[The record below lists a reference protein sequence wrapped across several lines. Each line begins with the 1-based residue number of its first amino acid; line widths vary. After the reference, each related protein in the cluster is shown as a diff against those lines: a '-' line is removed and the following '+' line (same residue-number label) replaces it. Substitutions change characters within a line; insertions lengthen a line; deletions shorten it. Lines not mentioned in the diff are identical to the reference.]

1 MTRVVRPDRARSF
14 RCLTTC
20 TVETLSRP
28 LVGSSKIITDRMF
41 KRVDFPAPDGPTM
54 AERRPALKLPRR
66 FFKIQFLPAV
76 EELGE
81 ENHPPHQD
89 GDELLGLSMKNLRGS
104 FNAGRLSAIVGP
116 SGAGKSTLLNILS
129 GLKKPSNESILLIN
143 GEKVNQSFI
152 RKNSA
157 YIAQD
162 ITFLG
167 KLTTRETLEYAAKF
181 KLPTNTSK
189 IARLTIV
196 EDIVQLLGME
206 KCLHNH
212 VEKLSGGERKRLAIG
227 EELITNPP
235 VMIFDEP
242 TSGLDT
248 SMQDVSLP
256 LLDHPGAGKSTLLN
270 ILSGLKKPS
279 NESIL
284 LINGEKVNQ
293 SFIRKNS
300 AYIAQDITF
309 LGKLTTRETLEYA
322 AKFKLPT
329 NTSKIARLT
338 IVEDIVQLLGMEK
351 CLHNHAEKLSGG
363 ERKRLAIDSVSTVQ
377 VVRHLKDLARSGRT
391 VICVIHQ
398 PSSFVLELFDDI
410 YVLSDGQ
417 CLYNGSVEDIVPR
430 FQEAGFLCPQ
440 YYNRA
445 DFILEVAS
453 QQRQGNREL
462 LLVKARDG
470 VKTQQSI
477 ANSLN
482 SLNINTNE
490 VTPDGSKDDLQLI
503 ESFSHPLSQWKQ
515 FCILLSRAFL
525 CNHREPIVTRLKL
538 LIHVLAGILFGLT
551 YYDIGGDAARIQPN
565 ICLFFILMSLTFF
578 GNAIPIILLCK
589 EFLNNRYTFFPYFY
603 AKILADLPILLICSF
618 ATLIPAY
625 YMSGQPTA
633 SYRVFFVSALI
644 ILLTV
649 KAFFCGCA
657 VGIVFGVQ
665 MGIFIVPVVSL
676 LMVMYSGFLIR
687 YSLLPFYLKPL
698 SYASFMRYYFEG
710 ILQAVYGFDREDLT
724 CDGISCYFKSPKK
737 ILENFDIEETSYVW
751 NFVGIFI
758 WIVVLKLITII
769 ALRRQVKRINGKWLG
784 SSLGIVKRA
793 GSEKKGE
800 KTTIGVDDVGMSPK
814 DS

>member
-1 MTRVVRPDRARSF
+1 MGDVTIDLVTISERKSIYFDNLSF
-14 RCLTTC
+14 SVNKSEKVNIL
-20 TVETLSRP
+20 
-28 LVGSSKIITDRMF
+28 
-41 KRVDFPAPDGPTM
+41 
-54 AERRPALKLPRR
+54 
-66 FFKIQFLPAV
+66 
-76 EELGE
+76 
-81 ENHPPHQD
+81 
-89 GDELLGLSMKNLRGS
+89 KNLRGS

-181 KLPTNTSK
+181 KLPTNTSE

-242 TSGLDT
+242 TSGL
-248 SMQDVSLP
+248 
-256 LLDHPGAGKSTLLN
+256 
-270 ILSGLKKPS
+270 
-279 NESIL
+279 
-284 LINGEKVNQ
+284 
-293 SFIRKNS
+293 
-300 AYIAQDITF
+300 
-309 LGKLTTRETLEYA
+309 
-322 AKFKLPT
+322 
-329 NTSKIARLT
+329 
-338 IVEDIVQLLGMEK
+338 
-351 CLHNHAEKLSGG
+351 
-363 ERKRLAIDSVSTVQ
+363 DSVSTVQ

-462 LLVKARDG
+462 LLVKARDC

-477 ANSLN
+477 ANSLS
-482 SLNINTNE
+482 SLNISRNGM
-490 VTPDGSKDDLQLI
+490 TPDGSKDDLQLI

-525 CNHREPIVTRLKL
+525 CNHREPMVTRLKL
-538 LIHVLAGILFGLT
+538 LVHVLAGVLFGLT

-578 GNAIPIILLCK
+578 GNAIPIILLYPSESK
-589 EFLNNRYTFFPYFY
+589 IFHREFLNNRYTFFPYFY
-603 AKILADLPILLICSF
+603 AKILADLPILLVCSF

-625 YMSGQPTA
+625 YMSGQPTD

-657 VGIVFGVQ
+657 VGIIFGVQ
-665 MGIFIVPVVSL
+665 MGIFIVPAVSL

-769 ALRRQVKRINGKWLG
+769 ALRRQVKRLI
-784 SSLGIVKRA
+784 R
-793 GSEKKGE
+793 
-800 KTTIGVDDVGMSPK
+800 
-814 DS
+814 

>member
-1 MTRVVRPDRARSF
+1 MGDVTID
-14 RCLTTC
+14 
-20 TVETLSRP
+20 
-28 LVGSSKIITDRMF
+28 LVTIINI
-41 KRVDFPAPDGPTM
+41 
-54 AERRPALKLPRR
+54 LKN
-66 FFKIQFLPAV
+66 V
-76 EELGE
+76 
-81 ENHPPHQD
+81 
-89 GDELLGLSMKNLRGS
+89 RGS

-242 TSGLDT
+242 TSGLD
-248 SMQDVSLP
+248 
-256 LLDHPGAGKSTLLN
+256 
-270 ILSGLKKPS
+270 
-279 NESIL
+279 
-284 LINGEKVNQ
+284 
-293 SFIRKNS
+293 
-300 AYIAQDITF
+300 
-309 LGKLTTRETLEYA
+309 
-322 AKFKLPT
+322 
-329 NTSKIARLT
+329 
-338 IVEDIVQLLGMEK
+338 
-351 CLHNHAEKLSGG
+351 
-363 ERKRLAIDSVSTVQ
+363 SVSTVQ

-477 ANSLN
+477 ANSLS
-482 SLNINTNE
+482 SLNISRNGM
-490 VTPDGSKDDLQLI
+490 TPDGNPSESKI
-503 ESFSHPLSQWKQ
+503 F
-515 FCILLSRAFL
+515 
-525 CNHREPIVTRLKL
+525 HR
-538 LIHVLAGILFGLT
+538 
-551 YYDIGGDAARIQPN
+551 
-565 ICLFFILMSLTFF
+565 
-578 GNAIPIILLCK
+578 

-625 YMSGQPTA
+625 YMSGQPTE
-633 SYRVFFVSALI
+633 SY
-644 ILLTV
+644 
-649 KAFFCGCA
+649 
-657 VGIVFGVQ
+657 
-665 MGIFIVPVVSL
+665 
-676 LMVMYSGFLIR
+676 
-687 YSLLPFYLKPL
+687 KPL
-698 SYASFMRYYFEG
+698 SYLSFVRYYFEG
-710 ILQAVYGFDREDLT
+710 LLQTIYGFDREDLD
-724 CDGISCYFKSPKK
+724 CEGISCFFRSPKK
-737 ILENFDIEETSYVW
+737 ILENLAIDETNYVW
-751 NFVGIFI
+751 DFVGSFI
-758 WIVVLKLITII
+758 WIVALKLITIF
-769 ALRRQVKRINGKWLG
+769 ALRRQVNL
-784 SSLGIVKRA
+784 
-793 GSEKKGE
+793 
-800 KTTIGVDDVGMSPK
+800 
-814 DS
+814 